1 MEKSHSGHNDS
12 NSLISLITTEF
23 CSRQEKHLNE
33 TTNKRMT
40 EKGLGMERM
49 EQSAYIMYL

>member
-1 MEKSHSGHNDS
+1 MEKSHSEHNDS

-23 CSRQEKHLNE
+23 CSRQKKHVKE

-49 EQSAYIMYL
+49 EQSAYIMYV